1 MTHTSASQT
10 EHSVIERAS
19 QLANS
24 RADNQHGAYIAALL
38 APWFIQADPGLRE
51 ALRNSFIQGQEAQRA
66 VGAVLAGLQP
76 IEQFAEP
83 LLKAALAGRGWGQV
97 NPRAYGIKHV
107 RLLSNL
113 TLFFARQQVKLVDTL
128 IRLTLPDILHPESL
142 ELDLVASTTD
152 HSLLQAALQNFE
164 VSETRSD
171 GFDPGSC
178 IYEVVGRRQV
188 EHATLKPQHFA
199 LICRDLNLGMQ
210 YQRHLADVFEP
221 VDGNLAPENVNSR
234 VSKLNRLFSRNIRCE
249 VLSALHMAHMKREV
263 MTAHYVFVLNLL
275 SAPGNRLAGML
286 PGHSTLQIM
295 GFEVPGVMVFW
306 PEQQPVQQVQA
317 CVLYLPNSP
326 DRAFHAFESFEM
338 LKATLREW
346 LKGQVFARYFF
357 ELVPLRHRA
366 EFMRRTDMKHVTWDS
381 LLLRRPPIINEP
393 ALMSESVHLPQ
404 TEDPCV
410 VAWRLQLAKIKDDAR
425 LLVVP
430 TEDEDS
436 KTRLE
441 RQATFLNT
449 GLSLLTLALGFVPVL
464 GEILLVTSVIQLG
477 VDVYEGIKAWQ
488 RNDRVAALEHLF
500 DIAQNVALAAG
511 SAGAASTLRP
521 LPVVDALVPVR
532 TVTGQLRLWRPD
544 LEPYVFKDVSL
555 TGVVPDA
562 QGLHSVGGRQFI
574 QLEGRVFRVMPVAG
588 ARRGFIQHPK
598 DAGAYTP
605 RLEHNGCGAWVHEL
619 ETPMQWSRA
628 QLFSR
633 LGPEVKGVSQATAE
647 LILKVTNTGEGLL
660 RKLYMDHLPPPA
672 MLADSIKR
680 VRLSEMIESFIE
692 QMKQGINRSVDN
704 ASLQLQLL
712 TRLPGWPADR
722 VLRLVDR
729 EGVVLEEYGPDRVE
743 THPRL
748 QIAESQVRN
757 GDLLKVTL
765 ECLSSRQVDR
775 LLGQPVRGL
784 EAQVQALSRMLGE
797 LAQVSKAEL
806 LSRLYSGGEVV
817 PRLAHRLRRQFPG
830 LPVPVLE
837 ELISHLS
844 PEELDALGSGERLQ
858 LHVLEEARHYAQVVR
873 LNRSIEGLY
882 FEALRNADSNSLAL
896 LALADFPGWP
906 AYLRLVIRDKRT
918 GEVLHSVGNAT
929 ATKTREFLKGDG
941 EYEVSGTV
949 ERRAYRS
956 ADLLNCVAYTLTP
969 AERSVLGLPVVDAGA
984 VLGRKIADAAA
995 RNRARSAQLMGMQP
1009 IKPWFRS
1016 PLRLADGR
1024 VGYTLGGRSGR
1035 LLEEQSPRQL
1045 KDLARELFPT
1055 MSEAQVG
1062 QFLYRLRLSPQLAAQ
1077 ALNQLKAQLQ
1087 TLRNDLDHWV
1097 GSTVWSQPTA
1107 GPRVQV
1113 SAQVKR
1119 GISQTLIRTWRKL
1132 GESVHLEGH
1141 SGYVL
1146 DLNAWPVDC
1155 LPDLSADFSH
1165 VSSLRLHNSPNGQFP
1180 DRFLEQFPHLRIVSL
1195 VNSQLAELP
1204 AALSSMPELLELNLR
1219 GNQIVLNES
1228 AATQLSGLTRLK
1240 SLDLVGNPLGRRIS
1254 VQRMVDLEQLKLRY
1268 TGLQTWP
1275 EGVLS
1280 LRRLQTLD
1288 LRDNNISRIPPEV
1301 LTAGRAAV
1309 NRVTFLHDN
1318 PLSAD
1323 SLRRLE
1329 NYRREHGITFG
1340 IRPRR
1345 QHVEPVHGI
1354 FHWAPEPTA
1363 EQLGVWSDLRG
1374 MGRSTDFFRVLEDLS
1389 ASSQYLRGR
1398 ENLTTRVWSM
1408 LDGMHGNSELRE
1420 QLFDVSANP
1429 NTCAD
1434 GIPMIFADLELR
1446 HQIMTAQGAANA
1458 EEKLL
1463 RLSYGL
1469 FRIELLDTHVQGV
1482 IESRIAQVHTDQRNY
1497 VQQLQRL
1504 VDAAGTV
1511 ELDQP
1516 LADMTPQE
1524 QQGIAYRLAT
1534 PQAMQLA
1541 QRLSPVDLQ
1550 LRLERIEPLE
1560 VQMFYQVR
1568 LAEELG
1574 LPARPRSMIFER
1586 LANVTPEE
1594 LEAAKYYVLSEDTL
1608 AKRIAFIEKQ
1618 AFWEAFLEKKYPA
1631 VFQSADSPLHERMQS
1646 LYVGRESM
1654 SSQDYVEQTGEVGES
1669 RRQAREVIISRLTRE
1684 EIAEHPFMQ
1693 V

>member
-1 MTHTSASQT
+1 MTHTIASQA

-19 QLANS
+19 QLAS
-24 RADNQHGAYIAALL
+24 TRADNQHGAYISALL
-38 APWFIQADPGLRE
+38 APWFIQAPAGLRE
-51 ALRNSFIQGQEAQRA
+51 ALRHSFLQGQKAQRE
-66 VGAVLAGLQP
+66 VGAVLARLQP

-83 LLKAALAGRGWGQV
+83 LLEAALAGRGWSQV
-97 NPRAYGIKHV
+97 NPRSYGIKHV

-128 IRLTLPDILHPESL
+128 IQLTLPDILPPESL

-164 VSETRSD
+164 ASEVRSD

-178 IYEVVGRRQV
+178 IYEVVGRRQI
-188 EHATLKPQHFA
+188 ESATLKPQHFA

-210 YQRHLADVFEP
+210 YQRHLAQVFEP
-221 VDGNLAPENVNSR
+221 VDDNLAAENINSKAY
-234 VSKLNRLFSRNIRCE
+234 KLNRLFSQNIRCE
-249 VLSALHMAHMKREV
+249 FLSALHMAYMKREV
-263 MTAHYVFVLNLL
+263 NTAHYAFMLNVLSTTANPLGG
-275 SAPGNRLAGML
+275 AVPV
-286 PGHSTLQIM
+286 HSTLQIM

-306 PEQQPVQQVQA
+306 PEKQPVQQVQA
-317 CVLYLPNSP
+317 CLLYLPNSP
-326 DRAFHAFESFEM
+326 NRVFHAFESFEM

-357 ELVPLRHRA
+357 DLVPLRYRA
-366 EFMRRTDMKHVTWDS
+366 EFMRRTDVQNVTWDS

-393 ALMSESVHLPQ
+393 ALMSESLHLPQ

-464 GEILLVTSVIQLG
+464 GEILLITSVIQLG
-477 VDVYEGIKAWQ
+477 VDVYEGVKAWQ

-511 SAGAASTLRP
+511 TAGAASALRP
-521 LPVVDALVPVR
+521 SPVVDALVPVHR
-532 TVTGQLRLWRPD
+532 VNGQGRLWRPD
-544 LEPYVFKDVSL
+544 LEPYVSRDVSL
-555 TGVVPDA
+555 TGLVPDA
-562 QGLHSVGGRQFI
+562 QGLYSIDDKQFVNI
-574 QLEGRVFRVMPVAG
+574 EGRVFRVMPVAG
-588 ARRGFIQHPK
+588 TRRGFIQHPT
-598 DAGAYTP
+598 DSRAYTP

-619 ETPMQWSRA
+619 DTPMQWSRA

-633 LGPEVKGVSQATAE
+633 LGPEVQGVSQATAE
-647 LILKVTNTGEGLL
+647 LILKLTNTDEGLL
-660 RKLYMDHLPPPA
+660 RKLYLDHLPTPA
-672 MLADSIKR
+672 ILADSIKR

-692 QMKQGINRSVDN
+692 QMKQGVNRSVDN
-704 ASLQLQLL
+704 APLQLQLL
-712 TRLPGWPADR
+712 TRLPGWPGDR
-722 VLRLVDR
+722 VLRLLDR
-729 EGVVLEEYGPDRVE
+729 EGVVLEEYGPDLVE
-743 THPRL
+743 TNPRL
-748 QIAESQVRN
+748 QIAQAQVRN

-765 ECLSSRQVDR
+765 ECLSSDQIDL
-775 LLGQPVRGL
+775 LLGQSVRGL
-784 EAQVQALSRMLGE
+784 EAQVQALSRKLGE
-797 LAQVSKAEL
+797 LAQVSKTEL
-806 LSRLYSGGEVV
+806 LSRLYSLGEVV
-817 PRLAHRLRRQFPG
+817 PRLVQSLKRQFPR

-844 PEELDALGSGERLQ
+844 FEELASLRRGERLQ
-858 LHVLEEARHYAQVVR
+858 LHVLEEARRYAQVVR

-882 FEALRNADSNSLAL
+882 FEALHNADSTALAL
-896 LALADFPGWP
+896 LALADLPGWP
-906 AYLRLVIRDKRT
+906 AYLRLVIRDKNT
-918 GEVLHSVGNAT
+918 GEVLSSVGNAA
-929 ATKTREFLKGDG
+929 ATQTRDFFKGDG
-941 EYEVSGTV
+941 EYEFYGTV
-949 ERRAYRS
+949 EIRAYRS
-956 ADLLNCVAYTLTP
+956 ADLLKCVAYALTP
-969 AERSVLGLPVVDAGA
+969 WERNALGLPVVDAGV

-995 RNRARSAQLMGMQP
+995 LNRARSAQLLGMQP
-1009 IKPWFRS
+1009 IKPWFKS

-1035 LLEEQSPRQL
+1035 LLEAQSPRQL
-1045 KDLARELFPT
+1045 KDLASELFPT
-1055 MSEAQVG
+1055 MSEVQVG
-1062 QFLYRLRLSPQLAAQ
+1062 QFLYQLRLSPQLAAQ
-1077 ALNQLKAQLQ
+1077 ALTQLKAQLQ
-1087 TLRNDLDHWV
+1087 TLRNDLDQWM

-1107 GPRVQV
+1107 GPRVRV

-1119 GISQTLIRTWRKL
+1119 GISQTLIRTWRRL
-1132 GESVHLEGH
+1132 GESVHLDGH

-1165 VSSLRLHNSPNGQFP
+1165 VSSLRLHNSPNGKFP
-1180 DRFLEQFPHLRIVSL
+1180 GRFLEKFPHLRTVSL

-1228 AATQLSGLTRLK
+1228 AATLLSGLTRLK

-1288 LRDNNISRIPPEV
+1288 LRDNSISRIPPEV

-1345 QHVEPVHGI
+1345 QHVEPVRGI
-1354 FHWAPEPTA
+1354 FHWAPEPAA
-1363 EQLGVWSDLRG
+1363 EQIGVWSDLRG
-1374 MGRSTDFFRVLEDLS
+1374 IGRSADFFRVLEDLS
-1389 ASSQYLRGR
+1389 ASSQFLHGR
-1398 ENLTTRVWSM
+1398 ENLTARVWSM
-1408 LDGMHGNSELRE
+1408 LNAMHGNNELRN
-1420 QLFDVSANP
+1420 QLFEVSANP

-1446 HQIMTAQGAANA
+1446 HQIVTAQGAVNA

-1463 RLSYGL
+1463 RLGYGL

-1482 IESRIAQVHTDQRNY
+1482 IESRIARVHTDQRNY

-1511 ELDQP
+1511 ELDQT

-1560 VQMFYQVR
+1560 VLMFYQVR

-1574 LPARPRSMIFER
+1574 LPARPRSMIFEQ
-1586 LANVTPEE
+1586 LANVNPEE

-1608 AKRIAFIEKQ
+1608 AKRVAFIEKQ

-1654 SSQDYVEQTGEVGES
+1654 SSQDYVEQTGAVGES

-1693 V
+1693 L